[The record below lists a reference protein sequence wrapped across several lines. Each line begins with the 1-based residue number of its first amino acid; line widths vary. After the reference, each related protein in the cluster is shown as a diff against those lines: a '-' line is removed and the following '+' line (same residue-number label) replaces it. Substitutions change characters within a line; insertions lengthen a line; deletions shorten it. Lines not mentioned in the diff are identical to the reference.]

1 MSLVLGLRGLTRCSA
16 QRPTLRNASLAIS
29 SSRRTPHTDRRTI
42 FGVGEGMSM
51 AALTASKYLM
61 YGTIGTN
68 IAVFGAWWYS
78 SGGPRQGRGMMDILG
93 FNKRQAT
100 PEQRVRKVLEEN
112 FVLHTNDT
120 RNGRWWTLLTSAF
133 SHKDTYHILGNM
145 FTLNAFMS
153 VLIYYGGVP
162 PQAMA
167 ALMLGSALSG
177 SVGFLMHERGYFGG
191 GNKTGVYQQRAA
203 LGASGMVM
211 GLGAV
216 AALLAPNVKL
226 ALMGIVPVPMW

>member
-1 MSLVLGLRGLTRCSA
+1 MSLAFGLRGLARCPSH
-16 QRPTLRNASLAIS
+16 RPALRNASLVIS
-29 SSRRTPHTDRRTI
+29 STRRTPHISRRTI
-42 FGVGEGMSM
+42 LGVGEGMTWG
-51 AALTASKYLM
+51 ATTASKYLM

-68 IAVFGAWWYS
+68 ITVFGAWWYS
-78 SGGPRQGRGMMDILG
+78 SSGPPKGRGLKDILG
-93 FNKRQAT
+93 FNKRPAT
-100 PEQRVRKVLEEN
+100 PKQHVRKVLEEN

-120 RNGRWWTLLTSAF
+120 RTGRWWTLLTSAF
-133 SHKDTYHILGNM
+133 SHQETYHIVGNM

-153 VLIYYGGVP
+153 VLIYYAGVP

-167 ALMLGSALSG
+167 TLMLGSALSG

-191 GNKTGVYQQRAA
+191 GTKGAFYQQRAA